1 MSGIASSELILNA
14 DGSIYH
20 LKLKPEHI
28 ADNVLLVG
36 DPGRVA
42 RISAHFDAVEAKIAN
57 REFVTHVG
65 VYRGM
70 RITVIGTGIGTD
82 NIDIVLNELDALVNV
97 DLATR
102 SIKPHHTSLNL
113 VRMGTSGAL
122 QADIPVDSM
131 VISKRAIGLD
141 GVLHFYQ
148 ASHVLNSPLSHA
160 FDAHM
165 VWPEAMGSTYAVDAS
180 ESLVK
185 RLRGDSTLEG
195 ITLTANGFYGP
206 QGRVIRGE
214 LAVADVNERIA
225 SFDYHG
231 ERLTNYEMETS
242 ALYGLGQL
250 LGHQTATVC
259 AIIANR
265 PAGQYSKDHHSYEAV
280 MIEKVLTRLTA
291 S

>member
-1 MSGIASSELILNA
+1 MSGIASSELILNE

-20 LKLKPEHI
+20 LKLKPEHVSP
-28 ADNVLLVG
+28 NVLLVG

-42 RISAHFDAVEAKIAN
+42 RISAHFDEVEAKIAN

-97 DLATR
+97 DLTTR
-102 SIKPHHTSLNL
+102 TIKPEHTSLNL

-122 QADIPVDSM
+122 QADVPVDSM

-141 GVLHFYQ
+141 GVLHFYR
-148 ASHVLNSPLSHA
+148 ATEFLNGALSQA
-160 FDAHM
+160 FDGHM
-165 VWPEAMGSTYAVDAS
+165 AWPAAMGSTYAVDAS
-180 ESLVK
+180 ESLVE
-185 RLRGDSTLEG
+185 RLRGDATLEG

-225 SFDYHG
+225 SFDYQG
-231 ERLTNYEMETS
+231 ERVTNYEMETS
-242 ALYGLGQL
+242 ALYGLGQM
-250 LGHQTATVC
+250 LGHRTATIC

-280 MIEKVLTRLTA
+280 MIENVLNRLSA